1 MIKNFKYY
9 ITLILILFFAG
20 CSVFTAH
27 GRAFKKAENAQ
38 KRGDYYQSVLECV
51 KSIKAKPNFE
61 KPLLLLD
68 NVFPLAIK
76 SYNQK
81 IDRFLKKENKNW
93 DMIINSYN
101 EIIYMIDSVEQL
113 NLLKQEIWFNS
124 SEMRDYEMELTDVKS
139 DAAIFYYEKATELM
153 QKNEQ
158 ESYKKAAQSFKK
170 TQKYIS
176 DFKDSQEL
184 YEYCREKAIKRI
196 AIMAFENKSG
206 TDEFGAIGEEV
217 SDAIIAKML
226 KDSDLMEYVEIVSR
240 DQIDQIINEQKFSQS
255 GIVEFGQNIDLG
267 KILGVQELI
276 TGKVS
281 RVQVSPVD
289 DVKKYENFKKRVTID
304 YEYYTDEDGKEKK
317 RAIKGNVTANAKIF
331 KISRTANM
339 SVSTTILDVESA
351 KILYSNSVNEEFK
364 FEYEWATYT
373 GDKRAL
379 SSKVRSLS
387 RKDAETAPSKGAMI
401 SELSNKISK
410 KLKRE
415 LTARLD

>member
-1 MIKNFKYY
+1 MIKNYKNY

-51 KSIKAKPNFE
+51 KSIKEKPDFE
-61 KPLLLLD
+61 KPLLLMD
-68 NVFPLAIK
+68 NVFPMAVK
-76 SYNQK
+76 TYNQK

-93 DMIINSYN
+93 DMIINSYK
-101 EIIYMIDSVEQL
+101 EIIYLIDYVGQL

-124 SEMRDYEMELTDVKS
+124 SEMRDYEMELTEVKS
-139 DAAIFYYEKATELM
+139 KAAIFYYDKATELM

-170 TQKYIS
+170 TQKYVS

-226 KDSDLMEYVEIVSR
+226 KDSDLMEYVEIVSS
-240 DQIDQIINEQKFSQS
+240 IMLS
-255 GIVEFGQNIDLG
+255 EFRTTLTSPA
-267 KILGVQELI
+267 KVGVLPLLVKENGMFTL
-276 TGKVS
+276 
-281 RVQVSPVD
+281 SP
-289 DVKKYENFKKRVTID
+289 T
-304 YEYYTDEDGKEKK
+304 
-317 RAIKGNVTANAKIF
+317 
-331 KISRTANM
+331 
-339 SVSTTILDVESA
+339 
-351 KILYSNSVNEEFK
+351 
-364 FEYEWATYT
+364 
-373 GDKRAL
+373 
-379 SSKVRSLS
+379 
-387 RKDAETAPSKGAMI
+387 
-401 SELSNKISK
+401 
-410 KLKRE
+410 
-415 LTARLD
+415 